1 MIFQEFKETPKI
13 NEEIDD
19 AKLEETLLNTV
30 EVSNPKTNTP
40 GPTSQS
46 AGI

>member
-1 MIFQEFKETPKI
+1 MSKI

-19 AKLEETLLNTV
+19 TKLEESSSYTA
-30 EVSNPKTNTP
+30 EGSSPKTNTP

-46 AGI
+46 AGN